1 MCGIFSF
8 LKNND
13 STENLVRLYYS
24 FMKGQGRG
32 PENSSFQ
39 EVFKNIHFGFHR
51 LAINGLNN
59 ASNQPITK
67 DGVILICNGE
77 IYNHK
82 ELVQE
87 NKYTMKTDSDCEVII
102 DLYNSYGFEYT
113 IQQLDGVFAINLLD
127 IRNPDAPKLYVG
139 RDPFGVRPLF
149 YFDNDDVFGFASE
162 MKMIRHYEKDTDK
175 LFNIKQFTP
184 GHYRC
189 IEYNEIESKWEHN
202 DCIQYFN
209 TNVTQTVSDEE
220 SALQLIRSTLM
231 TAVEKRVDNTDR
243 PIACLLSGGLDSSL
257 ICALV
262 NRLYANENRKL
273 ETYCIGL
280 EGSVDL
286 VYAKKVADFI
296 GSKHHEVI
304 VKEEDFL
311 KSLKHVIYTIESY
324 DTTTVRAS
332 VGNYLISRYI
342 KENSEAKVIFN
353 GDGSDEVSGGYMY
366 FHCAP
371 NSSHFDAE
379 CKRVLKDIAYFDVL
393 RSDRSI
399 STNGLEARTPFL
411 DKDFVRAYLSI
422 SKDIRFHA
430 ANGKCEKYLIRK
442 AFDDMNL
449 LPKEVLWRT
458 KEAFS
463 DGVSSHQRSWYEI
476 IQEFVENKVTKDDL
490 KSVTYNVPTTFE
502 QRFYRKCF
510 QNYYG
515 NAHDKVIPY
524 FWMPRFVDNATDASA
539 RTLDIYKETMDSTTS
554 D

>member
-8 LKNND
+8 LKKNI
-13 STENLVRLYYS
+13 SHENLVHLYYS
-24 FMKGQGRG
+24 FMKGKGRG
-32 PENSSFQ
+32 PENSSFE

-51 LAINGLNN
+51 LAINGLNSE
-59 ASNQPITK
+59 SNQPITK

-82 ELVQE
+82 ELVKE
-87 NKYTMKTDSDCEVII
+87 NNYSMNTDSDCEVII
-102 DLYNSYGFEYT
+102 DLYILYGFEYA

-127 IRNPDAPKLYVG
+127 IRNPDAPKMYVC

-149 YFDNDDVFGFASE
+149 YFENNDVFGFSSE
-162 MKMIRHYEKDTDK
+162 MKMIRHYEKDTAK
-175 LFNIKQFTP
+175 QFNIRQFAP
-184 GHYRC
+184 GHYKC
-189 IEYNEIESKWEHN
+189 IEYNEIDSTWIHN
-202 DCIQYFN
+202 SPVQYYN
-209 TNVTQTVSDEE
+209 TNVAQTVMEE
-220 SALQLIRSTLM
+220 VSALDLIRTTLM
-231 TAVEKRVDNTDR
+231 KAVEKRVDNTDR

-262 NRLYANENRKL
+262 NRLYANETRKL
-273 ETYCIGL
+273 ETYSIGL

-286 VYAKKVADFI
+286 IYAKKVADFI
-296 GSKHHEVI
+296 GSDHHEV
-304 VKEEDFL
+304 VVSEEDFL
-311 KSLKHVIYTIESY
+311 SALKHVIYTIESY

-332 VGNYLISRYI
+332 VGNYLISKYI

-371 NSSHFDAE
+371 NSSYFDAE
-379 CKRVLKDIAYFDVL
+379 CKRLLNDIAYFDVL

-411 DKDFVRAYLSI
+411 DKDFVHAYLSI
-422 SKDIRFHA
+422 SKDLRFHA

-442 AFDDMNL
+442 AFDDMNV

-463 DGVSSHQRSWYEI
+463 DGVSSHKRSWYEI
-476 IQEFVENKVTKDDL
+476 IQEFVENKVTKDEL
-490 KSVTYNVPTTFE
+490 KSVTYNVPTTYE

-510 QNYYG
+510 QEFYG
-515 NAHDKVIPY
+515 TTHDDVIPY
-524 FWMPRFVDNATDASA
+524 FWMPRFVSNATDASA
-539 RTLDIYKETMDSTTS
+539 RTLDIYKETMNSTTL